1 MFVLDHQTHPHD
13 EQQDPDQAD
22 RSRIVVFVARHVQK
36 SKTNL
41 EDFLGK
47 FLSGSLVLGRSTLG
61 SKKMFK
67 IGTGFTDRE
76 RDAPPA
82 IGSLVTYKY
91 QNFTN
96 DGLPRF
102 PVYMR
107 VRTD

>member
-1 MFVLDHQTHPHD
+1 MISH
-13 EQQDPDQAD
+13 EIGKGKNAG
-22 RSRIVVFVARHVQK
+22 R
-36 SKTNL
+36 
-41 EDFLGK
+41 LGA
-47 FLSGSLVLGRSTLG
+47 LVCVDKV

-67 IGTGFTDRE
+67 IGTGFTNRE

-91 QNFTN
+91 QNLTN